1 MGTNYKH
8 LGCEERTMIQLSL
21 EQGCTLRAIAR
32 SVQRGRGENT
42 SGLLRQYFF
51 SLYFGLETAFV
62 LCGAATQKIYMNV
75 IFITVDMSARFLYS
89 YHRIS
94 RSGEGSASI

>member
-1 MGTNYKH
+1 MVKCARVPYAQWPRYTIH
-8 LGCEERTMIQLSL
+8 FIL
-21 EQGCTLRAIAR
+21 R

-42 SGLLRQYFF
+42 NDLLRQHFF
-51 SLYFGLETAFV
+51 SLHFGRETAFV

-75 IFITVDMSARFLYS
+75 IFITVDMCALFLYS